1 MAAPH
6 VAGISALIKQA
17 HPSWSPSMI
26 ASAIST
32 TSYQYDNRGARIMS
46 QGSDLNRLYVSSH
59 FDLGAGQVDPARAID
74 PGLVFDSGML
84 LA

>member
-1 MAAPH
+1 
-6 VAGISALIKQA
+6 
-17 HPSWSPSMI
+17 
-26 ASAIST
+26 
-32 TSYQYDNRGARIMS
+32 MS

-59 FDLGAGQVDPARAID
+59 FDLGAGHADPARAID